1 MTKKEPANVAA
12 SVMNR
17 FARPSVGRLLASG
30 SLMAIND
37 FPSILDELS
46 AHLGPDMIQNVSK
59 QLGTDTAATS
69 SAISMMIPILLGGL
83 SKNAA
88 SAEGAAS
95 LDTALT
101 AHDGGIL
108 DNLGALSP
116 TAGGGMGAAI
126 LGHILGSRRA
136 PVEQGVARASGMNAQ
151 QVGQL
156 LMMIAPVVMGVL
168 GRMKRDQNVDVKQLP
183 EVLGQAGLSM
193 ARDSPAVGE
202 LSRIFDSNHDG
213 QIADDVARIGA
224 SLVGGLFGTGG
235 VS

>member
-1 MTKKEPANVAA
+1 MT
-12 SVMNR
+12 SC
-17 FARPSVGRLLASG
+17 
-30 SLMAIND
+30 MAIND
-37 FPSILDELS
+37 APSILDELA
-46 AHLGPDMIQNVSK
+46 AHLGPDAIQNLSR

-83 SKNAA
+83 TKNAA
-88 SAEGAAS
+88 TAEGAAS

-108 DNLGALSP
+108 NNLGGLSRV
-116 TAGGGMGAAI
+116 ARGGMGAAI

-136 PVEQGVARASGMNAQ
+136 PVEQGVARATGMDAQ

-168 GRMKRDQNVDVKQLP
+168 GRMKQQNNVGADQLP
-183 EVLGQAGLSM
+183 EVLGQASLSM
-193 ARDSPAVGE
+193 TRDSPAVGE

-235 VS
+235 AT